1 MYQEYLGENY
11 HNVIRKIL
19 FADEKLCPDSMIDA
33 PINIEAMKGMLSP
46 AIPKLKGKVDSELK
60 FNLLSKIARYY
71 LAGILCIPIQ
81 SRIKVP
87 PFNIPKYTGKNWAKK
102 QKKCME
108 KANNDLMRLL
118 QWE

>member
-1 MYQEYLGENY
+1 MNSLYLGEDY

-19 FADEKLCPDSMIDA
+19 FADEKLCTNTMIDA
-33 PINIEAMKGMLSP
+33 DINIGAMKEMLTP
-46 AIPKLKGKVDSELK
+46 AILKMESKTWDEHK
-60 FNLLSKIARYY
+60 FALLSKIARYY
-71 LAGILCIPIQ
+71 LAGVLCIAIQ

-87 PFNIPKYTGKNWAKK
+87 PFNISKYKRDWNKRMN
-102 QKKCME
+102 KCME

>member
-1 MYQEYLGENY
+1 MYSEYLGENY
-11 HNVIRKIL
+11 HAAIRKIL
-19 FADEKLCPDSMIDA
+19 FADETICPDEMIDA
-33 PINIEAMKGMLSP
+33 PVNIEAMKGMLSP

-60 FNLLSKIARYY
+60 FAVLSKIARYY

-87 PFNIPKYTGKNWAKK
+87 PFNVSKYTSKNWAKR

-108 KANNDLMRLL
+108 KGNKDFMRLL